1 MNAKNAKLISRKVKF
16 IMNKEEY
23 ERLGKVILDCA
34 FEVHKE
40 LGPGLLESIYEEC
53 LCEELRNRNIN
64 VQNQVYLPLTYKGRK
79 LDKNFRVDVLVE
91 NVIVLEIKSVY
102 DIYPID
108 EAQLVS
114 YLRLSEKK
122 LGFLL
127 NFNVVLLKDG
137 IRRKVNNYFQ

>member
-1 MNAKNAKLISRKVKF
+1 MT
-16 IMNKEEY
+16 KEEC
-23 ERLGKVILDCA
+23 ERLGKIILDCA

-64 VQNQVYLPLTYKGRK
+64 VQNQVYLPLKYKGRK

-91 NVIVLEIKSVY
+91 NVIILEIKSVY

-114 YLRLSEKK
+114 YLRLSDNK